1 MSALIILFFIL
12 ICLYA
17 LAVIIGAVALFI
29 EEENIRDIVYGEV
42 WDKNE

>member
-1 MSALIILFFIL
+1 MRVLIILFFVL
-12 ICLYA
+12 ICLFA

-42 WDKNE
+42 WDNNE